1 VLQILSTLFRAGF
14 TPSDLEGADL
24 TKITEILDNSFRK
37 ENGVLGFGK
46 ANSSTCILSILQLT
60 PITAPSFEA
69 DVDDT
74 AKAISCLN
82 VLGRPVSLESMI
94 QTFEADTHFRTYAG
108 ERDPSC
114 TANSNALLAL
124 LHQPDVSLYSNQ
136 ILKITKFL
144 CDYWWTRDGRIEDK
158 WVCCRMFAR

>member
-1 VLQILSTLFRAGF
+1 MFSGLVWPFHQQA
-14 TPSDLEGADL
+14 
-24 TKITEILDNSFRK
+24 SF
-37 ENGVLGFGK
+37 
-46 ANSSTCILSILQLT
+46 SILQLI

-82 VLGRPVSLESMI
+82 VLGRPVSPESMI

-144 CDYWWTRDGRIEDK
+144 CDYWWTSDGRIEDK
-158 WVCCRMFAR
+158 WVCCRMCRKILIYELTMIHRTSVTSIHLSS